1 MPVAPPT
8 PLPRRQRTLSA
19 RRLRW
24 FCCADESEL
33 SVTHRCFLEVLY
45 QRCPDLLTMQQ
56 HIKAFTALMRQ
67 RDRNTLES
75 WLQEAEKTGLPDLL
89 GFVQGIRRDYAAV
102 VGALEQEWSQ
112 GVVEGQV
119 NRIKTIK
126 RQLYGRATL
135 PVLKQHVLL
144 SAA

>member
-1 MPVAPPT
+1 
-8 PLPRRQRTLSA
+8 
-19 RRLRW
+19 
-24 FCCADESEL
+24 
-33 SVTHRCFLEVLY
+33 
-45 QRCPDLLTMQQ
+45 MQQ
-56 HIKAFTALMRQ
+56 RLTAFMALVRQ
-67 RDRNTLES
+67 HDRLALES
-75 WLQEAEKTGLPDLL
+75 WLLEAEQTGLPDLL

-102 VGALEQEWSQ
+102 AGALEYAWSQ